1 MILFQDP
8 LSLSLFVDTMSS
20 SATIKVRNL
29 PPQISCADKE
39 EFLKYFGAKYV
50 KILTSKT
57 NRSIAYARYFLLIW
71 TFITVTHC
79 LFIRFESQEFA
90 EAVIQRLHQK
100 ELLGHR
106 LTVELSQND
115 LDVNLMKCSKPLP
128 EIECHADE
136 VKKLQ
141 EAYLKKLNS
150 WSTVI
155 DLNQPPPHH
164 LRYSYPDPN
173 PYILSN
179 IANMLACNKKFY
191 YQVLHLMNRMNL
203 PAPFE
208 PVQGCTVKN
217 YMKIETADKYTT
229 TVETDP
235 ELSESEMESEGDS
248 EHIDQVES
256 KHSSTKRKMSKSMI
270 PKRLKVVSG
279 TIQKKPKVELSNV
292 FDTVE
297 CEVPKKIEVKVSA
310 ELKPAEGPIV
320 NTEGGFGVIYSTKKV
335 TNEEIEKEN
344 ESEDDD
350 VTGDSI
356 SREELATNRL
366 SENDMKN
373 MPIFK
378 NYYPGAPSCRLY
390 IKNLAKTITDTDL
403 KYIYKRFI
411 KSGDIKPGT
420 MSVKSN
426 NFIFNLPFTFFIFC
440 IYYL

>member
-1 MILFQDP
+1 LLLLGILIFQFFHRIW
-8 LSLSLFVDTMSS
+8 SFIIVT
-20 SATIKVRNL
+20 
-29 PPQISCADKE
+29 Q
-39 EFLKYFGAKYV
+39 YF
-50 KILTSKT
+50 
-57 NRSIAYARYFLLIW
+57 F
-71 TFITVTHC
+71 
-79 LFIRFESQEFA
+79 FIRFESQEFA

-115 LDVNLMKCSKPLP
+115 LDVNLMKNSKPLP
-128 EIECHADE
+128 EIECNANE

-150 WSTVI
+150 WSTAI

-173 PYILSN
+173 PHILSN
-179 IANMLACNKKFY
+179 IANMLACNQKFY

-208 PVQGCTVKN
+208 PVEGCSLKN
-217 YMKIETADKYTT
+217 YMKTETADKYTT

-235 ELSESEMESEGDS
+235 ELSESEMESEGES
-248 EHIDQVES
+248 EHVDRVES
-256 KHSSTKRKMSKSMI
+256 KHSSTRKKISKGMI

-310 ELKPAEGPIV
+310 ELNPAEGPIV
-320 NTEGGFGVIYSTKKV
+320 NTEGGFGVIYSTKSV
-335 TNEEIEKEN
+335 ISEEIKKGN

-366 SENDMKN
+366 SENDMKD

-390 IKNLAKTITDTDL
+390 IKNLAKTVTDTDL

-420 MSVKSN
+420 MLVKSN
-426 NFIFNLPFTFFIFC
+426 NFLFDLLFKFFFILYLLFIGL
-440 IYYL
+440 IYD

>member
-1 MILFQDP
+1 MF
-8 LSLSLFVDTMSS
+8 
-20 SATIKVRNL
+20 
-29 PPQISCADKE
+29 
-39 EFLKYFGAKYV
+39 
-50 KILTSKT
+50 
-57 NRSIAYARYFLLIW
+57 AYNVALYNS
-71 TFITVTHC
+71 TVTR
-79 LFIRFESQEFA
+79 FFSIRFESQEFA

-106 LTVELSQND
+106 LTVELSPND
-115 LDVNLMKCSKPLP
+115 LDVNLMKCPKPPL
-128 EIECHADE
+128 ELECNVDE

-150 WSTVI
+150 WSTAI

-173 PYILSN
+173 PHILSN
-179 IANMLACNKKFY
+179 IANALACNQKFY

-208 PVQGCTVKN
+208 PVKGCSLKN
-217 YMKIETADKYTT
+217 YMKTETADKYTT

-235 ELSESEMESEGDS
+235 ELSESEMESDGES
-248 EHIDQVES
+248 ERINHVES
-256 KHSSTKRKMSKSMI
+256 KLSSTRINISKGKV
-270 PKRLKVVSG
+270 PKRLKAVTG
-279 TIQKKPKVELSNV
+279 TVQKKPKVELANV

-310 ELKPAEGPIV
+310 ELKPAEDSPMA
-320 NTEGGFGVIYSTKKV
+320 NTEGGFGVIYSTKSV
-335 TNEEIEKEN
+335 TNEEIKKDS
-344 ESEDDD
+344 ESDDDD
-350 VTGDSI
+350 VSGDSI

-366 SENDMKN
+366 SENDMKD

-390 IKNLAKTITDTDL
+390 IKNLAKTVSDTDL
-403 KYIYKRFI
+403 KFIYKRFI

-420 MSVKSN
+420 MLVKSYH
-426 NFIFNLPFTFFIFC
+426 FFFF
-440 IYYL
+440 

>member
-1 MILFQDP
+1 MD
-8 LSLSLFVDTMSS
+8 
-20 SATIKVRNL
+20 SATVKVRNL
-29 PPQISCADKE
+29 PPQISCEDKE

-57 NRSIAYARYFLLIW
+57 NRSIAYARYFVFYSVFAYNLAIYNSNSIFL
-71 TFITVTHC
+71 
-79 LFIRFESQEFA
+79 IRFESKEFA

-106 LTVELSQND
+106 LTVELSPND
-115 LDVNLMKCSKPLP
+115 LDVNLMKCPKSLP
-128 EIECHADE
+128 EIECNADE

-150 WSTVI
+150 WSTAI
-155 DLNQPPPHH
+155 DLNQPPPYH

-173 PYILSN
+173 PHILSN
-179 IANMLACNKKFY
+179 IANALACNPKFY

-203 PAPFE
+203 PAPFDPAE
-208 PVQGCTVKN
+208 GCTLN
-217 YMKIETADKYTT
+217 NFMKIETADKYTT

-235 ELSESEMESEGDS
+235 ELSESEMESEDES
-248 EHIDQVES
+248 EHIDHVES
-256 KHSSTKRKMSKSMI
+256 KLSSTRRTFSKSMI
-270 PKRLKVVSG
+270 PKRLKVVTG
-279 TIQKKPKVELSNV
+279 IVKKKRKVELANV

-310 ELKPAEGPIV
+310 ELKPSEGPTV
-320 NTEGGFGVIYSTKKV
+320 NTEGGFGVIYSTKSV
-335 TNEEIEKEN
+335 TNEEIKKDS
-344 ESEDDD
+344 ESDEDD

-366 SENDMKN
+366 SDNDMKN

-390 IKNLAKTITDTDL
+390 VKNLAKTVSDTDL

-420 MSVKSN
+420 MLVKLN
-426 NFIFNLPFTFFIFC
+426 NFPFDFLLKFFF
-440 IYYL
+440 LFL